1 MAANTGPAEHALEAP
16 GAEREHEVE
25 MESHGQGREDELL
38 RVPPAS
44 LPARHLYIVHSSDF
58 PQRYSNWAKPAPV
71 ATSSPIPT
79 SKLSKGMLDRSVQVQ
94 IGRMLR
100 DVFADVAEEQV
111 PERFVTLLE
120 ALEAKEKQS

>member
-1 MAANTGPAEHALEAP
+1 MAANTGPAEHALEALNT
-16 GAEREHEVE
+16 ERVREGE
-25 MESHGQGREDELL
+25 GRDDVNVSTPP
-38 RVPPAS
+38 VPP

-58 PQRYSNWAKPAPV
+58 PTRYSNHAKSIPV
-71 ATSSPIPT
+71 ATSLTVPPSNT
-79 SKLSKGMLDRSVQVQ
+79 LSKGMLDRSVQVQ